1 MAQHDSALSELAR
14 RLTEVDGTLASS
26 IGESLG
32 AALQEMIEAELTAR
46 IGAEPGE
53 RSPARMVQR
62 NGHRPKLLST
72 PAGDVEAAIRKLRK
86 GRSGAPPRFVDSRR
100 SIMGLRL

>member
-32 AALQEMIEAELTAR
+32 ETL
-46 IGAEPGE
+46 
-53 RSPARMVQR
+53 RS
-62 NGHRPKLLST
+62 
-72 PAGDVEAAIRKLRK
+72 E
-86 GRSGAPPRFVDSRR
+86 SRR
-100 SIMGLRL
+100 S